1 MPLSFVCDM
10 DGVIYQGD
18 RLIAGAKAFVN
29 WLVEGEHRFLFL
41 TNNSQQTPLDLQRKL
56 GSLGIEVGI
65 DHFYTSA
72 MATAAFL
79 HGQRPGGTAYVIGDA
94 GLTHALYEVGY
105 SITDRNPD
113 YVVLGTT
120 RSYDFER
127 IEKAINLI
135 RGGARFIATNP
146 DLTGPVEE
154 GIAPACG
161 SLTAPIQLATGKRPY
176 FVGKPNPLMMRM
188 ALRRLGDHSENTL
201 MVGDNMETDIIAGT
215 ETGMRT
221 ILVLSGVTARSDVD
235 LYAFQPTY
243 VCEEV
248 GEIPLRGL
256 Q

>member
-1 MPLSFVCDM
+1 MPVSFICDM

-18 RLIAGAKAFVN
+18 RLIAGARAFVK
-29 WLVEGEHRFLFL
+29 WLFEGGHRFLFL

-56 GSLGIEVGI
+56 DSLGIEVGI

-120 RSYDFER
+120 RSYDFQR

-161 SLTAPIQLATGKRPY
+161 SLAAPIQLATGKRPY

-201 MVGDNMETDIIAGT
+201 MIGDNMETDIIAGT

-243 VCEEV
+243 VYEEV
-248 GEIPLRGL
+248 GEIPAGGL
-256 Q
+256 E

>member
-1 MPLSFVCDM
+1 MAVSFICDM
-10 DGVIYQGD
+10 DGVMYQGD
-18 RLIAGAKAFVN
+18 RLIPGAKNFVRR
-29 WLVEGEHRFLFL
+29 LVDGNHRFLFL

-56 GSLGIEVGI
+56 ESLGIQVGI

-72 MATAAFL
+72 MATASFL
-79 HGQRPGGTAYVIGDA
+79 NSQRPSGTAYVIGDA

-120 RSYDFER
+120 RSYDFQR

-135 RGGARFIATNP
+135 RDGARFIATNP

-161 SLTAPIQLATGKRPY
+161 SLAAPIQLATGKRPY

-188 ALRRLGDHSENTL
+188 ALRRLGDHSENTF

-221 ILVLSGVTARSDVD
+221 ILVLSGVTARPDVD
-235 LYAFQPTY
+235 LYAYQPTDIY
-243 VCEEV
+243 EDVGAIPV
-248 GEIPLRGL
+248 GELK
-256 Q
+256 

>member
-1 MPLSFVCDM
+1 MPPSYICDM

-18 RLIAGAKAFVN
+18 RLIPGAKAF
-29 WLVEGEHRFLFL
+29 LRKLIEGNHRFLFL
-41 TNNSQQTPLDLQRKL
+41 TNNSQQTPLDLKRKL
-56 GSLGIEVGI
+56 DSLGIQVGVN
-65 DHFYTSA
+65 HFYTSA
-72 MATAAFL
+72 LATAAFL
-79 HGQRPGGTAYVIGDA
+79 NSQHPQGTAYVIGDA

-127 IEKAINLI
+127 IEKAVNLI
-135 RGGARFIATNP
+135 RAGARFIATNP

-154 GIAPACG
+154 GVTPACG
-161 SLTAPIQLATGKRPY
+161 ALATPIQLATGKRPY

-188 ALRRLGDHSENTL
+188 ALRRLGDHSENTF

-221 ILVLSGVTARSDVD
+221 ILVLSGVTSRAEVD

-243 VCEEV
+243 IYQDV
-248 GEIPLRGL
+248 GEIPVDELR
-256 Q
+256 